1 MGTIGKAPAASIR
14 GRQHDRQAD
23 NSPGPGKY
31 LVEGDLGKNARNAPS
46 IRSRH
51 ALTFQDDSPG
61 PGAYKYYSPIGHG
74 EGPSIKSRHPVKN
87 DNASPGPKYYAPE
100 KDHGP
105 AYSFTTKAYADI
117 ADKVF
122 RGEIPID

>member
-31 LVEGDLGKNARNAPS
+31 LVEGDLGKNARNALSIRSRHPLKSSTASPGPAYSIPSTIGKAPAASIRGRQHERQADNSPGPGKYLVEGDLGKNARNAPS

-51 ALTFQDDSPG
+51 PL
-61 PGAYKYYSPIGHG
+61 
-74 EGPSIKSRHPVKN
+74 KSST
-87 DNASPGPKYYAPE
+87 ASP
-100 KDHGP
+100 
-105 AYSFTTKAYADI
+105 
-117 ADKVF
+117 
-122 RGEIPID
+122 